1 MHRFAAQLLTGGLYV
16 LAGIIK
22 TNEIEEDGERR
33 HQVTDI
39 IGLRNGLGVECLKGS
54 GLIAGATS
62 RAYDDIFTISLVSAR
77 SVGIGAYLLRLGQ
90 RTVQVE
96 GQPIILTGAPALNKV
111 LGREVYTSNL
121 QLGGTQVSLHALCSY
136 VRELIILVHRLCT
149 RTVFLI

>member
-1 MHRFAAQLLTGGLYV
+1 M
-16 LAGIIK
+16 
-22 TNEIEEDGERR
+22 TNEIEADGERR
-33 HQVTDI
+33 HQITAI
-39 IGLRNGLGVECLKGS
+39 IGLKNGLGVECLKGS

-77 SVGIGAYLLRLGQ
+77 SVGIGAYLLRLGH

-121 QLGGTQVSLHALCSY
+121 QLGGTQVSCCGPSLRSTSSNFSRLTIDHVQEWCLASY
-136 VRELIILVHRLCT
+136 SRQRS
-149 RTVFLI
+149 

>member
-1 MHRFAAQLLTGGLYV
+1 M
-16 LAGIIK
+16 
-22 TNEIEEDGERR
+22 
-33 HQVTDI
+33 
-39 IGLRNGLGVECLKGS
+39 KGS

-77 SVGIGAYLLRLGQ
+77 SVGIGAYLLRLGH

-121 QLGGTQVSLHALCSY
+121 QLGGTQVS
-136 VRELIILVHRLCT
+136 
-149 RTVFLI
+149 FLSNSRIESRMARADLDGAVT